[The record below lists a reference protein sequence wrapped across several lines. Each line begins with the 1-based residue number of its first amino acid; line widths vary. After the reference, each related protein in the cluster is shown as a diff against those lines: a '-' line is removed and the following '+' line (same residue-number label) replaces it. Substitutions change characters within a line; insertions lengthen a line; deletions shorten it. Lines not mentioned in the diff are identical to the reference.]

1 MPKAADILQLIK
13 RLRKQS
19 QRAARNGCDDVAFD
33 LRAASNYL
41 EAFASELKQQRG
53 ETRDGDQAH

>member
-1 MPKAADILQLIK
+1 MPKAVDILALSK

-19 QRAARNGCDDVAFD
+19 ARAARSGADDVAYD